1 MIQTLLS
8 RSKSIKSAKKLE
20 HDTPYFLINKKEI
33 KSNLTQFKKFFPGA
47 DIFYAMKANSETEV
61 LKIIHGLGA
70 GFEVASVGE
79 LELVKAIQVP
89 AKDIIYGT
97 AVKSAE
103 AIKEFF
109 DYGVDTYAFD
119 SLQELEKISA
129 NAPGSKVYVRMR
141 AMDSGSVFRFSEKFG
156 AELDDLAPLLIRAKE
171 LGLVP
176 YGISFHVGSQAGN
189 PLAWAQSLQLLGG
202 VMNTLLKHDIKV
214 EILDIGGGYPCNY
227 ASTEEEITLKE
238 ISKHIYKAY
247 KELPY
252 QPRLLL
258 EPGRGIIASAAV
270 LVAEVIAKV
279 ERSNGTW
286 LFLDAGVYNALFET
300 MAYQGSTRYHI
311 SSMRHSYN
319 SGEKMYS
326 LAGPTGDSPDVISRE
341 AHLPEDMDVGDKLIF
356 HSVGA
361 YSMSVVTSFNG
372 FHKPEVHVV

>member
-8 RSKSIKSAKKLE
+8 RAKVVKKLDF
-20 HDTPYFLINKKEI
+20 DTPYFLINKKEI
-33 KSNLTQFKKFFPGA
+33 KKNLQEFKKLFPGA
-47 DIFYAMKANSETEV
+47 DIFYAMKANSEKEV
-61 LKIIHGLGA
+61 LKIIHELGA
-70 GFEVASVGE
+70 GFEVASAGE
-79 LELVKAIQVP
+79 LELVKAIKVP

-97 AVKSAE
+97 AVKPAE

-119 SLQELEKISA
+119 SLQELEKIAA
-129 NAPGSKVYVRMR
+129 NAPGSKVYARMR

-156 AELDDLAPLLIRAKE
+156 AELDDLVPLLLRAKE
-171 LGLVP
+171 LGLKP

-202 VMNTLLKHDIKV
+202 AMNTLLKHDIKL
-214 EILDIGGGYPCNY
+214 EIIDIGGGYPCHY
-227 ASTEEEITLKE
+227 ASTEQEVTLKE

-252 QPRLLL
+252 QPRLVL
-258 EPGRGIIASAAV
+258 EPGRGVIATAGT

-279 ERSNGTW
+279 ERANGTW

-300 MAYQGSTRYHI
+300 MAYQGATRYHI
-311 SSMRHSYN
+311 SSMRHSFN

-372 FHKPEVHVV
+372 FPKPEVHVV